1 VERGKT
7 LTVDLVLHNA
17 KVYTSMG
24 IVEAGV
30 AINEGKIFR
39 VAKEPNLPLA
49 SAESNLKGYLLL
61 PGLIDSHVHLRD
73 QQLAYKEDF
82 SSGTAAAAAGG
93 VTLTIDMP
101 NNKPVTMDVKSLRER
116 MNLAKNR
123 SVINV
128 AFYSAFPENLEEI
141 HSILREGAVAFKL
154 FLSQMI
160 GGLDIED
167 DDALLQ
173 AFNEVRKRKVP
184 IAVHA
189 EDKGMIERMGE
200 KMQRLGRKDLE
211 AYLEVHS
218 PEAERRA
225 VQRAIQLVKKS
236 GVHIHFCHVSSAVGL
251 ETILTAKDMG
261 LPVTCEVTPH
271 HLLLTSEHL
280 KSYGIM
286 ALMDPPLR
294 TKEDVEALW
303 SALKHGFIDSLA
315 SDHAPHT
322 VEEKE
327 SGSVWDAR
335 PGIPG
340 LETMLPLLLTQV
352 NEARLTISD
361 LVRATSEM
369 PAKILHLRDRGSVIE
384 GCCADLVV
392 VDMRREYEIDSSK
405 FYSKARFSPFDG
417 WRVKGKPVKTFV
429 NGQLVMDEG
438 EIVAKPGT
446 GQIVRW

>member
-1 VERGKT
+1 M
-7 LTVDLVLHNA
+7 TVDLVLRNA
-17 KVYTSMG
+17 KVYTSGG

-30 AINEGKIFR
+30 AIEEGRIFK
-39 VAKEPNLPLA
+39 VTKEPNLPQA
-49 SAESNLKGYLLL
+49 SAESDLKGHLLL
-61 PGLIDSHVHLRD
+61 PGLIDLHVHLRD

-116 MNLAKNR
+116 MNLAKTR
-123 SVINV
+123 SVVNV

-141 HSILREGAVAFKL
+141 SPILREGAVAFKL
-154 FLSQMI
+154 FLSQRI

-167 DDALLQ
+167 DDELLQ
-173 AFNEVRKRKVP
+173 AFNEVKKRKVP

-189 EDKGMIERMGE
+189 EDKATLE
-200 KMQRLGRKDLE
+200 KMRKEMQRAGRKDVE

-218 PEAERRA
+218 PKAERRA
-225 VQRAIQLVKKS
+225 AQRIIQLVKKS
-236 GVHIHFCHVSSAVGL
+236 GVHIHFCHVSSAAGL
-251 ETILTAKDMG
+251 ETILTAKNMG

-271 HLLLTSEHL
+271 HLLLSSEHL
-280 KSYGIM
+280 KRSGMI
-286 ALMDPPLR
+286 ALTDPPLR
-294 TKEDVEALW
+294 TKEDIEALW
-303 SALKHGFIDSLA
+303 RALKRGFIDALA
-315 SDHAPHT
+315 SDHAPHAM
-322 VEEKE
+322 EEKKN
-327 SGSVWDAR
+327 GSVWDTK
-335 PGIPG
+335 PGIAG
-340 LETMLPLLLTQV
+340 LETTLPLLLTQV

-369 PAKILHLRDRGSVIE
+369 PAKIFHLRGRGSVGE
-384 GCCADLVV
+384 GYCADLVV
-392 VDMRREYEIDSSK
+392 VDMRREYEIDSSR

-446 GQIVRW
+446 GQIVRWEGEP